1 MVALDTNVYIY
12 FLEKNPRFFD
22 SAERAIK
29 YALEKGSI
37 CVSTITLMEIASG
50 VSKSMEIVD
59 FFASPQF
66 EVHNFTI
73 PLAILAGELR
83 YDHKSLKAADAIH
96 IATALDNKAT
106 EFITND
112 ERLTK
117 LKLDV
122 EIVPLARFQ

>member
-12 FLEKNPRFFD
+12 FLEKNHTFFD

-37 CVSTITLMEIASG
+37 CVPTITVIEIVSG

-59 FFASPQF
+59 FFSSPQF
-66 EVHNFTI
+66 EVHDLTI
-73 PLAILAGELR
+73 PLAVLAGQLR
-83 YDHKSLKAADAIH
+83 YDHKFLKAADAIH
-96 IATALDNKAT
+96 IATALDNRAI

-112 ERLTK
+112 ERLAK
-117 LKLDV
+117 LELDIK
-122 EIVPLARFQ
+122 IVPLAKFQ